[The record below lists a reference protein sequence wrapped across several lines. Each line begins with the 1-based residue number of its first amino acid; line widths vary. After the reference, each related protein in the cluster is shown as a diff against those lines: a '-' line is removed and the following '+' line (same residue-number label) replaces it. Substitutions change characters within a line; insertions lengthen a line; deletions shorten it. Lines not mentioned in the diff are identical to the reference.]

1 MHSSSFGTPPGICLP
16 SQCHHKKSYS
26 QPESLSQ
33 LRFHHDLPPLA
44 STRMVSRSTG
54 PSLGHYNKLPKRR
67 DLLRQP
73 HFHRFHD
80 NLPLLR
86 LAAWRLSSDSPVRQA
101 SLRLAGHLALCRRHS
116 RLDCQARW
124 GKFQKWC
131 RVFHHRSSEPTVPK
145 IAEFFT
151 FLFTREGCCV
161 Y

>member
-1 MHSSSFGTPPGICLP
+1 MHSSSLGTPPGICLP

-33 LRFHHDLPPLA
+33 LRFHHVLPPLA

-86 LAAWRLSSDSPVRQA
+86 LAAWRLSSVSPVRQA
-101 SLRLAGHLALCRRHS
+101 SLRQWLAILPSVGDILDWTVRLAGESYENGAE
-116 RLDCQARW
+116 
-124 GKFQKWC
+124 
-131 RVFHHRSSEPTVPK
+131 SSIIGPPSPQ
-145 IAEFFT
+145 F
-151 FLFTREGCCV
+151 
-161 Y
+161 

>member
-1 MHSSSFGTPPGICLP
+1 MHSSSLGTPPGICLP
-16 SQCHHKKSYS
+16 SHSHHKKSYS

-33 LRFHHDLPPLA
+33 LRSHHYRPLLA

-54 PSLGHYNKLPKRR
+54 PSLGHTIKLPKRR

-101 SLRLAGHLALCRRHS
+101 SLRQWLAILPSVGEILDWTVRLAGDCSEDGAETSIIGPPSPQFRR
-116 RLDCQARW
+116 
-124 GKFQKWC
+124 
-131 RVFHHRSSEPTVPK
+131 
-145 IAEFFT
+145 
-151 FLFTREGCCV
+151 
-161 Y
+161 

>member
-1 MHSSSFGTPPGICLP
+1 MHSSSLGTPPGIFLP

-44 STRMVSRSTG
+44 SMRMVSRSTG
-54 PSLGHYNKLPKRR
+54 PSLGHYNKLPKPR
-67 DLLRQP
+67 DLLQQL

-101 SLRLAGHLALCRRHS
+101 SLRQWLANLPSVGDILDWTVRLAGE
-116 RLDCQARW
+116 
-124 GKFQKWC
+124 
-131 RVFHHRSSEPTVPK
+131 SSENG
-145 IAEFFT
+145 AESSIIGRPSPQF
-151 FLFTREGCCV
+151 RR
-161 Y
+161 